1 MPEFLARPEEPR
13 TGDMP
18 RIDPSPDRPS
28 DRRHSRRRVEMLA
41 RFRRGVAS
49 TTVMLKDL
57 TPLGARVEGVGLL
70 ESEEVVSL
78 TLPGCRPAMAFVA
91 WANEHCAG
99 LEFLEPLGDGLFG
112 ELVAQYGLSG
122 GGSALAPLRL
132 IP

>member
-1 MPEFLARPEEPR
+1 MSELLPRPEQPW
-13 TGDMP
+13 TGDLTRP
-18 RIDPSPDRPS
+18 EPLPDGLT

-41 RFRRGVAS
+41 RFRRGVGS

-70 ESEEVVSL
+70 EPEEVVSL

-122 GGSALAPLRL
+122 GASAPAPLRL